1 MQPSRRLSPLP
12 VFSPSRWPYREAIS
26 RCVALFIVLGFIV
39 LRMIQ
44 FDQFPQTWSSAARF
58 YGSFAS
64 ASGPVYSQAAIA
76 TLWGIKLT
84 VWLIETGIFLGYL
97 ASYLSRAKAVSIAD
111 GFMET
116 AFPIIV
122 AGIPVLISL
131 TPYTL
136 PRWAPLS
143 TPKHMYYYLAIMGLI
158 VLGGLI
164 NLVGLFTLRRA
175 FTIMTEAR
183 TLITRGIF
191 HWVRHPLY
199 SGHFIMFFGSFLM
212 RFHWYTV
219 VMYIL
224 FAVGQVIRAKRE
236 EHKLEGVFPEYA
248 TYKNRTGMFFPQIII
263 PRTAK

>member
-1 MQPSRRLSPLP
+1 MQPTRQISLLAI
-12 VFSPSRWPYREAIS
+12 FSPSQWPYREVIS

-39 LRMIQ
+39 LRIVQ

-76 TLWGIKLT
+76 ILWGIKLT

-136 PRWAPLS
+136 PGWAPLS
-143 TPKHMYYYLAIMGLI
+143 STKHMYYYLAIMSLI

-191 HWVRHPLY
+191 RWIRHPLY
-199 SGHFIMFFGSFLM
+199 TGHFIMFFGSLLL
-212 RFHWYTV
+212 RFHSYTV

-224 FAVGQVIRAKRE
+224 FTAGQVIRARRE
-236 EHKLEGVFPEYA
+236 ERKLQGAFPGYID
-248 TYKNRTGMFFPQIII
+248 YKTRTGMFFPKLFFQG
-263 PRTAK
+263 

>member
-1 MQPSRRLSPLP
+1 MQPSRRPFILS
-12 VFSPSRWPYREAIS
+12 VFAPSQWPYREAVS
-26 RCVALFIVLGFIV
+26 RCVALCIVGGFII
-39 LRMIQ
+39 LRIVQ

-58 YGSFAS
+58 YGSVGS

-76 TLWGIKLT
+76 TLWGIKLA

-122 AGIPVLISL
+122 AGIPVLISM

-136 PRWAPLS
+136 PRWAPLTS
-143 TPKHMYYYLAIMGLI
+143 PKHMYYYLVIMSLI

-164 NLVGLFTLRRA
+164 NLVGLLTLRRA

-199 SGHFIMFFGSFLM
+199 SGHFIMFFGSLLM

-224 FAVGQVIRAKRE
+224 FAAGQVIRAKRE

-248 TYKNRTGMFFPQIII
+248 AYKDRTGMFFPRTIS
-263 PRTAK
+263 PRTVK